1 MHMLFTAIARRWH
14 ALLPLVAVPVLAGCA
29 AVAMGSPVI
38 AQQATPAP
46 TAASG
51 GSAPLPTPAPTAKP
65 QEGGVFYWYVL
76 DSTGKPSR
84 ALACVNQ
91 PSGDSW
97 VCQQRDGEKVYF
109 SPAVPLM
116 VSSEPIQ

>member
-1 MHMLFTAIARRWH
+1 MHTLFTAIAGKWH
-14 ALLPLVAVPVLAGCA
+14 ALLPMVVLPMLAGCA
-29 AVAMGSPVI
+29 TVAMGNPMV

-46 TAASG
+46 TASG

-65 QEGGVFYWYVL
+65 QEGGLFYWYVL
-76 DSTGKPSR
+76 DSTGKPAR

-97 VCQQRDGEKVYF
+97 VCQQRDGGKIFF

-116 VSSEPIQ
+116 VTSDEIK